1 MPKRGGTKRRNLPSI
16 PRKGLAK
23 QRAFNTKF
31 QKTKRVKQN
40 AVFKETKTRTD
51 EEVHARFSQALPSA
65 YYNQNPL
72 VPHLF
77 PTADKVFPL
86 KLFSYDAQQQGMD
99 EEMMNGRAIYG
110 KYLKCK
116 IKLDFPESVN
126 TPQDN
131 CEIFLVH
138 GWIKKSP
145 NLNGV
150 SAVEGVIDPNDWNL
164 QHDWDWL
171 RGQLEPFFDEREDK
185 LRYISKQN
193 SNIAISGYTKVV
205 PKQREGFGR
214 PRTTLGTITTDPAT
228 TQIRTVGT
236 LLPYHRTVKWNLMR
250 KVHYELGA
258 SSQFQSEA
266 HVVSRPNLMYINTNQ
281 WRPFVCLYRP
291 DMGAPG
297 VNPPLTNENYPKVSY
312 NSCLWY
318 TDS

>member
-1 MPKRGGTKRRNLPSI
+1 MPKGRKRLTRQRTSVGAS
-16 PRKGLAK
+16 RLAK
-23 QRAFNTKF
+23 TRAFNTKF

-40 AVFKETKTRTD
+40 AIFKETKTRTD
-51 EEVHARFSQALPSA
+51 EEVHARFSAALPSA

-116 IKLDFPESVN
+116 IKMDFPESIN
-126 TPQDN
+126 TPQDQP
-131 CEIFLVH
+131 ELFIVH

-164 QHDWDWL
+164 QNDWDWI

-185 LRYISKQN
+185 LRYIPKQN
-193 SNIAISGYTKVV
+193 SNIAISGYHRVK
-205 PKQREGFGR
+205 PQQREGFGR
-214 PRTTLGTITTDPAT
+214 PRTVLGTITDDPAT
-228 TQIRTVGT
+228 TTVRTVGT

-250 KVHYELGA
+250 KIHYELGA
-258 SSQFQSEA
+258 ASQFQSEA
-266 HVVSRPNLMYINTNQ
+266 AVVSRPNLMYINLNQ

-291 DMGAPG
+291 DMGAAG
-297 VNPPLTNENYPKVSY
+297 VNPPLSNDNFPKISY
-312 NSCLWY
+312 NSSLWY